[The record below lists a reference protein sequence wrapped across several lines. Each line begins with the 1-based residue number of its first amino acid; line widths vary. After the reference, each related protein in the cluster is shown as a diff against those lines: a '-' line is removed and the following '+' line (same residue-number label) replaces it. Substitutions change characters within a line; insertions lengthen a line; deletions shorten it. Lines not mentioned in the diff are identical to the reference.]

1 MTGCLL
7 SSIIIEYQIILALKS
22 IQALKRTSN
31 KYFLVWE
38 GVNSMIVITSNKI
51 SEERIQEI
59 VAHIEK
65 HGVKAHISKGEDRT
79 VIGIIGK
86 ADPQL
91 AEHLR
96 QMSGVEQVVKI
107 SKSYKLA
114 SRDFHPENTVINI
127 GDVAIG
133 GDQLVIMGGPCAVEN
148 VAQINEIARLVKLSG
163 GQVLRGGAFK
173 PRTGPYSF
181 QGVGVEGLEMMAEA
195 GKKHGLLTIT
205 EVMTPEYVDVC
216 AQYADILQVG
226 TRNMQNFDLLRKLG
240 TIQTPVMLKRGL
252 SSTYD
257 EFLNAAEYILAGG
270 NPNVMLCE
278 RGIRTF
284 ETYTRN
290 TLDLTAIP
298 VLHQLSHLPVI
309 SDPSHG
315 TGRRELVET
324 MCKASVAAGANGLIV
339 EMHTD
344 PDNSMTGDG
353 VQSLFPDQFANLLV
367 DLEKLAPFFGKTFNT
382 KKGLVAAGSWI
393 K

>member
-1 MTGCLL
+1 
-7 SSIIIEYQIILALKS
+7 
-22 IQALKRTSN
+22 
-31 KYFLVWE
+31 
-38 GVNSMIVITSNKI
+38 MIAITSSTI
-51 SEERIQEI
+51 SEERLNEI
-59 VAHIEK
+59 VHHIERQ
-65 HGVKAHISKGEDRT
+65 GVKAHVSKGVDRT

-86 ADPQL
+86 AEPTL
-91 AEHLR
+91 AEQLR
-96 QMSGVEQVVKI
+96 QMKGIENVIKI
-107 SKSYKLA
+107 SKSYKLT
-114 SRDFHPENTVINI
+114 SRDFHPDDTVIKI
-127 GDVAIG
+127 KGVEIG
-133 GDQLVIMGGPCAVEN
+133 GGNLTVMGGPCAVESPE
-148 VAQINEIARLVKLSG
+148 QIDEIARLVKAAG

-205 EVMTPEYVDVC
+205 EIMTPEYVEIC
-216 AQYADILQVG
+216 AKHADILQVG

-240 TIQTPVMLKRGL
+240 EIDTPVLLKRGF
-252 SSTYD
+252 SATYD
-257 EFLNAAEYILAGG
+257 EFLNAAEYMLAGG

-298 VLHQLSHLPVI
+298 VLQQLSHLPVI

-324 MCKASVAAGANGLIV
+324 MSKASLAAGADGLII

-353 VQSLFPDQFANLLV
+353 VQSLYPEQFANLLK
-367 DLEKLAPFFGKTFNT
+367 DLEKMAPIVGKRFDTVKQANAV
-382 KKGLVAAGSWI
+382 LQ
-393 K
+393 

>member
-1 MTGCLL
+1 
-7 SSIIIEYQIILALKS
+7 
-22 IQALKRTSN
+22 
-31 KYFLVWE
+31 
-38 GVNSMIVITSNKI
+38 MIAITSVTVTD
-51 SEERIQEI
+51 ERIAEI
-59 VAHIEK
+59 VLYIEK
-65 HGVKAHISKGEDRT
+65 QGVAAHVSKGEDRT

-96 QMSGVEQVVKI
+96 QMAGIEQVIKI

-114 SRDFHPENTVINI
+114 SRDFHPADTVIRI
-127 GDVAIG
+127 KDVAIG
-133 GDQLVIMGGPCAVEN
+133 GDELVIMGGPCAVESPE
-148 VAQINEIARLVKLSG
+148 QIDEIARLVKAAG

-195 GKKHGLLTIT
+195 GRKHGLLTIT

-216 AQYADILQVG
+216 AAHADILQVG

-240 TIQTPVMLKRGL
+240 SIQTPVLLKRGF
-252 SSTYD
+252 SATYD

-284 ETYTRN
+284 ESYTRN
-290 TLDLTAIP
+290 TLDLAAIP
-298 VLHQLSHLPVI
+298 VLKQLSHLPVI

-315 TGRRELVET
+315 TGRRELVEPMT
-324 MCKASVAAGANGLIV
+324 KASVAAGADGLII

-353 VQSLFPDQFANLLV
+353 VQSLFPDQFARLLS
-367 DLEKLAPFFGKTFNT
+367 DLEKLAPLCGKRFETS
-382 KKGLVAAGSWI
+382 KEPVLAGSW
-393 K
+393 KL

>member
-1 MTGCLL
+1 
-7 SSIIIEYQIILALKS
+7 
-22 IQALKRTSN
+22 
-31 KYFLVWE
+31 
-38 GVNSMIVITSNKI
+38 MIVIISNKT
-51 SEERIQEI
+51 SEERVSEI
-59 VAHIEK
+59 VRHIEK
-65 HGVKAHISKGEDRT
+65 NDVQAHVSRGVDRT

-86 ADPQL
+86 ADPKLSEQL
-91 AEHLR
+91 QQL
-96 QMSGVEQVVKI
+96 SGVEQVVKI

-114 SRDFHPENTVINI
+114 SRDFHPADTVIKI
-127 GDVAIG
+127 KDVEIG
-133 GDQLVIMGGPCAVEN
+133 GEQLVIMGGPCAVETPE
-148 VAQINEIARLVKLSG
+148 QIDEIARLVKAAG
-163 GQVLRGGAFK
+163 AQVLRGGAFK

-181 QGVGVEGLEMMAEA
+181 QGVGVEGLVMMAEA
-195 GKKHGLLTIT
+195 GRKHGLLTIT

-216 AQYADILQVG
+216 AEHADILQVG

-240 TIQTPVMLKRGL
+240 TIKTPVLLKRGF

-290 TLDLTAIP
+290 TLDLAAIP
-298 VLHQLSHLPVI
+298 ALQTLSHLPVI

-315 TGRRELVET
+315 TGRRELVEP
-324 MCKASVAAGANGLIV
+324 MCKASIAAGANGLIV

-353 VQSLFPDQFANLLV
+353 VQSLFPEQFAKLMV
-367 DLEKLAPFFGKTFNT
+367 DLEKLAPLCGRRFDT
-382 KKGLVAAGSWI
+382 KKEVFQA
-393 K
+393 

>member
-1 MTGCLL
+1 
-7 SSIIIEYQIILALKS
+7 
-22 IQALKRTSN
+22 
-31 KYFLVWE
+31 
-38 GVNSMIVITSNKI
+38 MIVIISNKT
-51 SEERIQEI
+51 SQERIDEI
-59 VAHIEK
+59 VHYIEK
-65 HGVKAHISKGEDRT
+65 HDAQAHISRGEDRT

-86 ADPQL
+86 VEPQA

-96 QMSGVEQVVKI
+96 QISGVEQVVRV

-114 SRDFHPENTVINI
+114 SRDFHPSDTVIKI
-127 GDVAIG
+127 KGVEIG
-133 GDQLVIMGGPCAVEN
+133 GDELVVMGGPCAVESPE
-148 VAQINEIARLVKLSG
+148 QIDEIARLVKKAG

-181 QGVGVEGLEMMAEA
+181 QGVGVEGLKMMKDA
-195 GKKHGLLTIT
+195 GDKHGILTIT

-216 AQYADILQVG
+216 AEYSDILQVG

-240 TIQTPVMLKRGL
+240 TIQTPVLLKRGF

-290 TLDLTAIP
+290 TLDLSAIP
-298 VLHQLSHLPVI
+298 VLQSLSHLPVI

-315 TGRRELVET
+315 TGRRELVVP
-324 MCKASVAAGANGLIV
+324 MAKASVAAGANGLII

-353 VQSLFPDQFANLLV
+353 VQSLFPDQFAELLQ
-367 DLEKLAPFFGKTFNT
+367 DLEKLAPLCGKKLSTS
-382 KKGLVAAGSWI
+382 KEPILAGSW
-393 K
+393 KK

>member
-1 MTGCLL
+1 
-7 SSIIIEYQIILALKS
+7 
-22 IQALKRTSN
+22 
-31 KYFLVWE
+31 
-38 GVNSMIVITSNKI
+38 MIVITKPDVQ
-51 SEERIQEI
+51 EERIQEI
-59 VAHIEK
+59 VQHIERT
-65 HGVKAHISKGEDRT
+65 GVQAHVSRGTDRT

-86 ADPQL
+86 AEPTL
-91 AEHLR
+91 SEHLR
-96 QMSGVEQVVKI
+96 SMRGVENVIKI

-114 SRDFHPENTVINI
+114 SRDFHPDDTVIDI
-127 GDVAIG
+127 KGVKIG
-133 GDQLVIMGGPCAVEN
+133 GDNLVVMGGPCAVESPE
-148 VAQINEIARLVKLSG
+148 QIDEIARLVKAAG

-181 QGVGVEGLEMMAEA
+181 QGIGVEGLVMMAEA

-216 AQYADILQVG
+216 AEHADILQVG

-240 TIQTPVMLKRGL
+240 TIQTPVLLKRGF
-252 SSTYD
+252 SATYD

-290 TLDLTAIP
+290 TLDLAAIP
-298 VLHQLSHLPVI
+298 VLQSLSHLPVI

-315 TGRRELVET
+315 TGRRELVEP
-324 MCKASVAAGANGLIV
+324 MAKASVAAGANGLII

-344 PDNSMTGDG
+344 PDNSSTGDG
-353 VQSLFPDQFANLLV
+353 VQSLFPDQFAALLK
-367 DLEKLAPFFGKTFNT
+367 DLEKLGELVGRKFGTEKAPQEAFATWVK
-382 KKGLVAAGSWI
+382 
-393 K
+393 

>member
-1 MTGCLL
+1 
-7 SSIIIEYQIILALKS
+7 
-22 IQALKRTSN
+22 
-31 KYFLVWE
+31 
-38 GVNSMIVITSNKI
+38 MIVIISNKV
-51 SEERIQEI
+51 SEERINEI
-59 VAHIEK
+59 VQHIEK
-65 HGVKAHISKGEDRT
+65 HDVQAHVSKGVDRT

-86 ADPQL
+86 ADPKLSEQ
-91 AEHLR
+91 LR
-96 QMSGVEQVVKI
+96 QLSGVEQVVKI

-114 SRDFHPENTVINI
+114 SRDFHPADSII
-127 GDVAIG
+127 KIKDVEIG
-133 GDQLVIMGGPCAVEN
+133 GDQLVIMGGPCAVESPE
-148 VAQINEIARLVKLSG
+148 QIDEIARLVKASG
-163 GQVLRGGAFK
+163 AQVLRGGAFK

-181 QGVGVEGLEMMAEA
+181 QGVGVEGLVMMAEA

-216 AQYADILQVG
+216 AEYADILQVG

-240 TIQTPVMLKRGL
+240 TIKTPVLLKRGF

-284 ETYTRN
+284 ESYTRN
-290 TLDLTAIP
+290 TLDLAAIP
-298 VLHQLSHLPVI
+298 ALQTLSHLPVI

-315 TGRRELVET
+315 TGRRELVEP

-353 VQSLFPDQFANLLV
+353 VQSLFPDQFAKLMV
-367 DLEKLAPFFGKTFNT
+367 DLEKLAPLCGKRFDT
-382 KKGLVAAGSWI
+382 KKEVFTG
-393 K
+393 

>member
-1 MTGCLL
+1 
-7 SSIIIEYQIILALKS
+7 
-22 IQALKRTSN
+22 
-31 KYFLVWE
+31 
-38 GVNSMIVITSNKI
+38 MIAITSNKT
-51 SEERIQEI
+51 SDERIQEI
-59 VAHIEK
+59 VQFIEK
-65 HGVKAHISKGEDRT
+65 QGVQAHVSKGEDRT
-79 VIGIIGK
+79 VIGIIGQ
-86 ADPQL
+86 ADPKL
-91 AEHLR
+91 AEQLR

-114 SRDFHPENTVINI
+114 SRDFHPADTVIKI
-127 GDVAIG
+127 KGVEIG
-133 GDQLVIMGGPCAVEN
+133 GEQLVVMGGPCAVETPE
-148 VAQINEIARLVKLSG
+148 QIDEIARLVKAAG

-181 QGVGVEGLEMMAEA
+181 QGVGVEGLIMMAEA

-240 TIQTPVMLKRGL
+240 TIQTPVLLKRGF

-290 TLDLTAIP
+290 TLDLSAIP
-298 VLHQLSHLPVI
+298 VLKQLSHLPVI

-315 TGRRELVET
+315 TGRRELVVPMT
-324 MCKASVAAGANGLIV
+324 KASVAAGADGLII

-367 DLEKLAPFFGKTFNT
+367 DLEKLAP
-382 KKGLVAAGSWI
+382 LAW
-393 K
+393 

>member
-1 MTGCLL
+1 
-7 SSIIIEYQIILALKS
+7 
-22 IQALKRTSN
+22 
-31 KYFLVWE
+31 
-38 GVNSMIVITSNKI
+38 MIAITSNKT
-51 SEERIQEI
+51 SDERIQEI
-59 VAHIEK
+59 VQFVEKQGVQAH
-65 HGVKAHISKGEDRT
+65 VSKGEDRT
-79 VIGIIGK
+79 VIGIIGQ
-86 ADPQL
+86 ADPKL
-91 AEHLR
+91 AEQLR

-114 SRDFHPENTVINI
+114 SRDFHPADTVIKI
-127 GDVAIG
+127 KDVEIG
-133 GDQLVIMGGPCAVEN
+133 GEQLVVMGGPCAVETPE
-148 VAQINEIARLVKLSG
+148 QIDEIARLVKAAG

-181 QGVGVEGLEMMAEA
+181 QGVGVEGLIMMAEA

-216 AQYADILQVG
+216 AGYADILQVG

-240 TIQTPVMLKRGL
+240 TIQTPVLLKRGF

-290 TLDLTAIP
+290 TLDLSAIP
-298 VLHQLSHLPVI
+298 VLKQLSHLPVI

-315 TGRRELVET
+315 TGRRELVVPMT
-324 MCKASVAAGANGLIV
+324 KASVAAGADGLII

-367 DLEKLAPFFGKTFNT
+367 DLEKLAPLLGKKFDTH
-382 KKGLVAAGSWI
+382 KEVILA
-393 K
+393 

>member
-1 MTGCLL
+1 
-7 SSIIIEYQIILALKS
+7 
-22 IQALKRTSN
+22 
-31 KYFLVWE
+31 
-38 GVNSMIVITSNKI
+38 MIVITSNQVP
-51 SEERIQEI
+51 EERIAEI
-59 VAHIEK
+59 VRYIEK
-65 HGVKAHISKGEDRT
+65 HELRTHLSRGEDHT

-86 ADPQL
+86 IQPML

-96 QMSGVEQVVKI
+96 QMQGVAQVIKI

-114 SRDFHPENTVINI
+114 SRDFHPADSVIEI
-127 GDVAIG
+127 KGVQIG
-133 GDQLVIMGGPCAVEN
+133 GPELVVMGGPCAVESPQ
-148 VAQINEIARLVKLSG
+148 QIDEIARLVKQSG

-181 QGVGVEGLEMMAEA
+181 QGVGVEGLQMMAEA
-195 GKKHGLLTIT
+195 GQKHGLLTIT

-216 AQYADILQVG
+216 AEYADILQVG

-240 TIQTPVMLKRGL
+240 TIQTPVLLKRGF
-252 SSTYD
+252 SATYD
-257 EFLNAAEYILAGG
+257 EWLNAAEYILAGG

-290 TLDLTAIP
+290 TLDLAAIP
-298 VLHQLSHLPVI
+298 ALKGLSHLPVI

-315 TGRRELVET
+315 TGRRELVEP
-324 MCKASVAAGANGLIV
+324 MAKASVAAGADGLII

-353 VQSLFPDQFANLLV
+353 VQSLFPDQFSRLLE
-367 DLEKLAPFFGKTFNT
+367 DLEKLAPIVGKRFETA
-382 KKGLVAAGSWI
+382 KQPILAGSWSV
-393 K
+393 

>member
-1 MTGCLL
+1 M
-7 SSIIIEYQIILALKS
+7 IAV
-22 IQALKRTSN
+22 TSN
-31 KYFLVWE
+31 H
-38 GVNSMIVITSNKI
+38 I
-51 SEERIQEI
+51 SDERIAEI
-59 VAHIEK
+59 VHHIEK
-65 HGVKAHISKGEDRT
+65 QGVQAHVSKGTDRT

-86 ADPQL
+86 ADPKL
-91 AEHLR
+91 AEQLR
-96 QMSGVEQVVKI
+96 QMSGIENVIKI

-114 SRDFHPENTVINI
+114 SRDFHPDNTVIRVK
-127 GDVAIG
+127 DVEIG
-133 GDQLVIMGGPCAVEN
+133 GSELVIMGGPCAVESPE
-148 VAQINEIARLVKLSG
+148 QIDEIARLVKAAG

-205 EVMTPEYVDVC
+205 EVMTPEYVDIC
-216 AQYADILQVG
+216 AEHADILQVG

-240 TIQTPVMLKRGL
+240 TIQTPVLLKRGF
-252 SSTYD
+252 SATYD

-290 TLDLTAIP
+290 TLDLAAIP

-324 MCKASVAAGANGLIV
+324 MCKASVAAGADGLIV

-353 VQSLFPDQFANLLV
+353 VQSLFPEQFAKLLQ
-367 DLEKLAPFFGKTFNT
+367 DLEKLAPLCGKTFET
-382 KKGLVAAGSWI
+382 KKEPIQV
-393 K
+393 

>member
-1 MTGCLL
+1 
-7 SSIIIEYQIILALKS
+7 
-22 IQALKRTSN
+22 
-31 KYFLVWE
+31 
-38 GVNSMIVITSNKI
+38 MIVITNANI
-51 SEERIQEI
+51 AEERITEI
-59 VAHIEK
+59 VAHIERA
-65 HGVKAHISKGEDRT
+65 GVQAHVSRGTDRT

-86 ADPQL
+86 AEPTL

-96 QMSGVEQVVKI
+96 QMKGVENVIKI

-114 SRDFHPENTVINI
+114 SRDFHPDDTVIDI
-127 GDVAIG
+127 KGVKIG
-133 GDQLVIMGGPCAVEN
+133 GSNLVIMGGPCAVETPE
-148 VAQINEIARLVKLSG
+148 QIDEIARLVKAAG

-181 QGVGVEGLEMMAEA
+181 QGVGVEGLVMMAEA

-216 AQYADILQVG
+216 AEYADILQVG

-240 TIQTPVMLKRGL
+240 TIQTPVLLKRGF

-290 TLDLTAIP
+290 TLDLSAIP
-298 VLHQLSHLPVI
+298 VLQSLSHLPVI

-315 TGRRELVET
+315 TGRRELVEP
-324 MCKASVAAGANGLIV
+324 MSKASVAAGANGLIL

-353 VQSLFPDQFANLLV
+353 VQSLFPDQFANLLKQ
-367 DLEKLAPFFGKTFNT
+367 LEQLAPIVGKQFDTPKQPAEAF
-382 KKGLVAAGSWI
+382 KEWKI
-393 K
+393 

>member
-1 MTGCLL
+1 
-7 SSIIIEYQIILALKS
+7 
-22 IQALKRTSN
+22 
-31 KYFLVWE
+31 
-38 GVNSMIVITSNKI
+38 MIAITSNTI
-51 SEERIQEI
+51 SEERINEI
-59 VAHIEK
+59 VQHINNYGVQAHVSR
-65 HGVKAHISKGEDRT
+65 GTDRT
-79 VIGIIGK
+79 VIGIIGQAEPK
-86 ADPQL
+86 L
-91 AEHLR
+91 AEQLR
-96 QMSGVEQVVKI
+96 QMKGIENVIKI

-114 SRDFHPENTVINI
+114 SRDFHPDNTII
-127 GDVAIG
+127 KIKDVEIG
-133 GDQLVIMGGPCAVEN
+133 GDQLVVMGGPCAVESPE
-148 VAQINEIARLVKLSG
+148 QIDEIARLVKAAG

-181 QGVGVEGLEMMAEA
+181 QGVGVEGLEMMADA

-205 EVMTPEYVDVC
+205 EIMTPEYVEIC
-216 AQYADILQVG
+216 AQHADILQVG

-240 TIQTPVMLKRGL
+240 EIDTPVLLKRGF

-257 EFLNAAEYILAGG
+257 ELLNAAEYILAGG

-298 VLHQLSHLPVI
+298 VLQQLSHLPVI

-324 MCKASVAAGANGLIV
+324 MCKASVAAGANGLII

-353 VQSLFPDQFANLLV
+353 IQSLFPDQFAALLQ
-367 DLEKLAPFFGKTFNT
+367 DLEKLALLMGKRFDTA
-382 KKGLVAAGSWI
+382 KAAL
-393 K
+393 

>member
-1 MTGCLL
+1 
-7 SSIIIEYQIILALKS
+7 
-22 IQALKRTSN
+22 
-31 KYFLVWE
+31 
-38 GVNSMIVITSNKI
+38 MIAITSN
-51 SEERIQEI
+51 SVSDERIEEI
-59 VAHIEK
+59 VQVIEK
-65 HGVKAHISKGEDRT
+65 HGVQAHVSRGMDRT

-86 ADPQL
+86 ADPTLVEKVRQL
-91 AEHLR
+91 R
-96 QMSGVEQVVKI
+96 DVEDVIKI

-114 SRDFHPENTVINI
+114 SRDFHPDDTIIEIKGVK
-127 GDVAIG
+127 IG
-133 GDQLVIMGGPCAVEN
+133 GENLVIMGGPCAVETPE
-148 VAQINEIARLVKLSG
+148 QIDEIGRLVKMAG

-181 QGVGVEGLEMMAEA
+181 QGIGIDGLKWMKEA
-195 GKKHGLLTIT
+195 GDKHELLTIT
-205 EVMTPEYVDVC
+205 EVMTPQTVEVIGE
-216 AQYADILQVG
+216 YADIYQVG
-226 TRNMQNFDLLRKLG
+226 TRNMQNFDLLRELG
-240 TIQTPVMLKRGL
+240 NTRKPVLLKRGF

-257 EFLNAAEYILAGG
+257 ELLNAAEYILAGG

-298 VLHQLSHLPVI
+298 VLQQLSHLPVI

-324 MCKASVAAGANGLIV
+324 MAKASLAAGANGMII

-353 VQSLFPDQFANLLV
+353 AQSLFPDQFAKLLQE
-367 DLEKLAPFFGKTFNT
+367 LEKLAPLLGKRFDTV
-382 KKGLVAAGSWI
+382 KEPIVSWA

>member
-1 MTGCLL
+1 
-7 SSIIIEYQIILALKS
+7 
-22 IQALKRTSN
+22 
-31 KYFLVWE
+31 
-38 GVNSMIVITSNKI
+38 MIAITSKNI
-51 SEERIQEI
+51 SKERLEEIIQL
-59 VAHIEK
+59 IER
-65 HGVKAHISKGEDRT
+65 HGVQTHVSQGTDHT
-79 VIGIIGK
+79 VIGIIGQVE
-86 ADPQL
+86 PIL
-91 AEHLR
+91 AEQLR
-96 QMSGVEQVVKI
+96 QIKGVENVVKI

-114 SRDFHPENTVINI
+114 SRDFHPENTVIEI
-127 GDVAIG
+127 KGVRIG
-133 GDQLVIMGGPCAVEN
+133 GGELTIMGGPCAVESPE
-148 VAQINEIARLVKLSG
+148 QIDEIAKLVKAAG

-205 EVMTPEYVDVC
+205 EVMTPSYVDVC
-216 AQYADILQVG
+216 AEYADILQVG

-240 TIQTPVMLKRGL
+240 ETDRPVLLKRGF
-252 SSTYD
+252 SATYD
-257 EFLNAAEYILAGG
+257 ELLNAAEYILAGG

-298 VLHQLSHLPVI
+298 VLQQLSHLPVI

-324 MCKASVAAGANGLIV
+324 MSKASVAAGADGLII

-353 VQSLFPDQFANLLV
+353 VQSLFPDQFAKLLR
-367 DLEKLAPFFGKTFNT
+367 DLEQLAPLVGKSFNT
-382 KKGLVAAGSWI
+382 PKESLQA
-393 K
+393 

>member
-1 MTGCLL
+1 MIAVT
-7 SSIIIEYQIILALKS
+7 SSH
-22 IQALKRTSN
+22 
-31 KYFLVWE
+31 
-38 GVNSMIVITSNKI
+38 I
-51 SEERIQEI
+51 SDERIAEI
-59 VAHIEK
+59 VHHIEK
-65 HGVKAHISKGEDRT
+65 QGVQAHVSKGTDRT

-86 ADPQL
+86 ADPKL
-91 AEHLR
+91 AEQLR
-96 QMSGVEQVVKI
+96 QMSGIENVIKI

-114 SRDFHPENTVINI
+114 SRDFHPDNTVIRI
-127 GDVAIG
+127 KGVEIG
-133 GDQLVIMGGPCAVEN
+133 GSELVIMGGPCAVESPE
-148 VAQINEIARLVKLSG
+148 QIDEIARLVKAAG

-216 AQYADILQVG
+216 AEHADILQVG

-240 TIQTPVMLKRGL
+240 TIQTPVLLKRGF

-324 MCKASVAAGANGLIV
+324 MCKASVAAGADGLIV

-353 VQSLFPDQFANLLV
+353 VQSLFPDQFAKLLQ
-367 DLEKLAPFFGKTFNT
+367 DLEKLAPLCGKTFET
-382 KKGLVAAGSWI
+382 KKEPIHS
-393 K
+393 

>member
-1 MTGCLL
+1 
-7 SSIIIEYQIILALKS
+7 
-22 IQALKRTSN
+22 
-31 KYFLVWE
+31 
-38 GVNSMIVITSNKI
+38 MIVITKANI
-51 SEERIQEI
+51 EEERISEI
-59 VAHIEK
+59 VAHIERS
-65 HGVKAHISKGEDRT
+65 GVQAHVSRGTDRT

-86 ADPQL
+86 AEPTL

-96 QMSGVEQVVKI
+96 SMKGVENVIKI

-114 SRDFHPENTVINI
+114 SRDFHPDDTVIDMK
-127 GDVAIG
+127 GVKIG
-133 GDQLVIMGGPCAVEN
+133 GSNLVIMGGPCAVESPE
-148 VAQINEIARLVKLSG
+148 QIDEIARLVKAAG

-181 QGVGVEGLEMMAEA
+181 QGVGVEGLVMMAEA
-195 GKKHGLLTIT
+195 GRKHGLLTIT

-216 AQYADILQVG
+216 AEYADILQVG

-240 TIQTPVMLKRGL
+240 TIQTPVLLKRGF
-252 SSTYD
+252 SATYD

-290 TLDLTAIP
+290 TLDLSAIP
-298 VLHQLSHLPVI
+298 VLQGLSHLPVI

-315 TGRRELVET
+315 TGRRELVEP
-324 MCKASVAAGANGLIV
+324 MSKASVAAGANGLIV

-353 VQSLFPDQFANLLV
+353 VQSLFPDQFANLLK
-367 DLEKLAPFFGKTFNT
+367 DLEQLAPIVGKVFDTPKAPAEAF
-382 KKGLVAAGSWI
+382 KEWKI
-393 K
+393 